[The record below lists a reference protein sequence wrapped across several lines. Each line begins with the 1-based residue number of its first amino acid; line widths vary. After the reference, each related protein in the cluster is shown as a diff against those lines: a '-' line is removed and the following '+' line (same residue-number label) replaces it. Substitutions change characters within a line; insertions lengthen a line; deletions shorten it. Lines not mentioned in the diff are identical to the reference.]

1 MIHSSEVLVVIPA
14 FNESATIAKV
24 VSEVFAS
31 GFACVVVDDGS
42 TDSTAHIAKKVGAA
56 VLSLPFNTGVGGALR
71 CGFRY
76 AIENG
81 YKAVIQCDADG
92 QHHSHH
98 FLDLVSCTNTTNADF
113 VLGSRFRSQENKLDP
128 HIIRRFA
135 MWWLARVASRATG
148 KKVTDSTSGFRLI
161 RRPLLDELAVHLP
174 EYYLGDTFETLVV
187 VGRAGYAVEEIGV
200 AMAPRQSGVS
210 TASNGRAIALIG
222 KSLTTVLLGIHFRIK
237 NKSQYLPPTEVTARW
252 SAALRRFR

>member
-1 MIHSSEVLVVIPA
+1 VIRSSDVLVVIPA

-31 GFACVVVDDGS
+31 GFSCVVVDDGS
-42 TDSTAHIAKKVGAA
+42 TDSTAHIAKQAGAA
-56 VLSLPFNTGVGGALR
+56 VLSLPFNAGVGGALR

-76 AIENG
+76 AVENN
-81 YKAVIQCDADG
+81 YRAVIQCDADG

-98 FLDLVSCTNTTNADF
+98 FQDLVGCVNATNADF
-113 VLGSRFRSQENKLDP
+113 VLGSRFRSRENKLDP
-128 HIIRRFA
+128 HIVRRFA

-148 KKVTDSTSGFRLI
+148 QKITDSTSGFRLI
-161 RRPLLDELAVHLP
+161 RRPLLDELAAHLP
-174 EYYLGDTFETLVV
+174 DYYLGDTFEALVV
-187 VGRAGYAVEEIGV
+187 LGRAGYAVEEIGV

-222 KSLTTVLLGIHFRIK
+222 KALTTVLLSLHFRIEK
-237 NKSQYLPPTEVTARW
+237 KD
-252 SAALRRFR
+252 

>member
-1 MIHSSEVLVVIPA
+1 MIRSSEVLVVIPA

-24 VSEVFAS
+24 VSEVFSS
-31 GFACVVVDDGS
+31 GFSCVVVDDGS
-42 TDSTAHIAKKVGAA
+42 DDSTAHIARQAGAA
-56 VLSLPFNTGVGGALR
+56 VLSLPFNAGVGGALR

-76 AIENG
+76 AVENN
-81 YKAVIQCDADG
+81 YRAVIQCDADG

-98 FLDLVSCTNTTNADF
+98 FQDLVKCVNATNADF

-148 KKVTDSTSGFRLI
+148 KKITDSTSGFRLI
-161 RRPLLDELAVHLP
+161 RRPLLDELAEHLP
-174 EYYLGDTFETLVV
+174 DYYLGDTFEALVV
-187 VGRAGYAVEEIGV
+187 LGRAGYAVEEIGV

-210 TASNGRAIALIG
+210 TASNGRAVALIG
-222 KSLTTVLLGIHFRIK
+222 KALTTVLLGLHFRIAEK
-237 NKSQYLPPTEVTARW
+237 TQ
-252 SAALRRFR
+252 

>member
-1 MIHSSEVLVVIPA
+1 MIRSSDVLVVIPA

-31 GFACVVVDDGS
+31 GFSCVVVDDGS
-42 TDSTAHIAKKVGAA
+42 TDSTAHIAKQAGAA
-56 VLSLPFNTGVGGALR
+56 VLSLPFNAGVGGALR

-76 AIENG
+76 AVENN
-81 YKAVIQCDADG
+81 YRAVIQCDADG

-98 FLDLVSCTNTTNADF
+98 FQDLVGCVNATNADF
-113 VLGSRFRSQENKLDP
+113 VLGSRFRSRENKLDP
-128 HIIRRFA
+128 HIVRRFA

-148 KKVTDSTSGFRLI
+148 QKITDSTSGFRLI
-161 RRPLLDELAVHLP
+161 RRPLLDELAAHLP
-174 EYYLGDTFETLVV
+174 DYYLGDTFEALVV
-187 VGRAGYAVEEIGV
+187 LGRAGYAVEEIGV

-222 KSLTTVLLGIHFRIK
+222 KALTTVLLSLHFRIEK
-237 NKSQYLPPTEVTARW
+237 KD
-252 SAALRRFR
+252 

>member
-24 VSEVFAS
+24 VSEVFVS
-31 GFACVVVDDGS
+31 GFSCVVVDDGS
-42 TDSTAHIAKKVGAA
+42 TDSTANIAKQAGAA
-56 VLSLPFNTGVGGALR
+56 VLSLPFNAGVGGALR

-76 AIENG
+76 AVENN
-81 YKAVIQCDADG
+81 YRAVIQCDADG

-98 FLDLVSCTNTTNADF
+98 FQDLVNCTNTTHADF

-128 HIIRRFA
+128 HIVRRFA

-148 KKVTDSTSGFRLI
+148 QKITDSTSGFRLI
-161 RRPLLDELAVHLP
+161 RRPLLDELAAHLP
-174 EYYLGDTFETLVV
+174 DYYLGDTFEALVV
-187 VGRAGYAVEEIGV
+187 LGRAGYAVEEIGV

-210 TASNGRAIALIG
+210 TASNGRAVALIG
-222 KSLTTVLLGIHFRIK
+222 KSLTTVLLGLHFRIEK
-237 NKSQYLPPTEVTARW
+237 KA
-252 SAALRRFR
+252 